1 MAPGPTNAE
10 RVRSVLARA
19 DSLSLTTDAT
29 RYELISMHTVD
40 DGGTLRLRVPAA
52 TPLAAEAVSAPR
64 ASLPCRLHFTDIA
77 PTPVRDRVRSRVA
90 LAGRL
95 TPAEVQAEPDILVLR
110 LDLSRA
116 ALQRDDRAAR
126 VGLRELAAARP
137 DPLAI
142 EETALLT
149 HLHHDHADMVSALS
163 HLADPGFH
171 HSLRR
176 LHPVALDRHG
186 LVLRFE
192 YARNHRDVRLTFPS
206 PVRDTTDL
214 GARLDQLL
222 RRHGAGARGRS
233 GDQS

>member
-40 DGGTLRLRVPAA
+40 GGGTLRLRVPAA
-52 TPLAAEAVSAPR
+52 SPLAAEAVSAPR
-64 ASLPCRLHFTDIA
+64 AVLPCRLHFTDVA

-110 LDLSRA
+110 LDLARA
-116 ALQRDDRAAR
+116 ALQRDGRAAR
-126 VGLRELAAARP
+126 IGLRELAAARP
-137 DPLAI
+137 DPLATA
-142 EETALLT
+142 ESALLT
-149 HLHHDHADMVSALS
+149 HLDHDHADMVTELS
-163 HLADPGFH
+163 LLADPHFH
-171 HSLRR
+171 DSLLR
-176 LHPVALDRHG
+176 LRPVALDRHG

-192 YARNHRDVRLTFPS
+192 YARTHRDVRLTFPS
-206 PVRDTTDL
+206 PVRDTTEL
-214 GARLDQLL
+214 AARLDQLL
-222 RRHGAGARGRS
+222 RLRGRTT
-233 GDQS
+233 QP